1 METKGAPKT
10 VWSTVAASDGLRP
23 SMSSPNTCGTTAE
36 PASKAGLAGRWSARA
51 ETGGHLGGIQAVS
64 VDAEARLGFALAL
77 RRDEQ
82 QQPPVELGLALRQPV
97 LTPCLLV
104 SVGVGCGAGFVPGG
118 LGTGVERWHRAGARQ
133 RAQQ

>member
-10 VWSTVAASDGLRP
+10 VWSTVADSDGLRP
-23 SMSSPNTCGTTAE
+23 STSSPNTCGTFE
-36 PASKAGLAGRWSARA
+36 PHARKERGAGGKMSARA

-97 LTPCLLV
+97 SGPPHPT
-104 SVGVGCGAGFVPGG
+104 GRQGRGG
-118 LGTGVERWHRAGARQ
+118 SGEGE
-133 RAQQ
+133 